1 MKIAIVAIGDEL
13 LIGQVTD
20 TNSGAIARMI
30 NPEGWEVAR
39 VQVVADDAE
48 EIRTAIDR
56 AFEAA
61 PVVITTG
68 GLGPTKDDITKGV
81 LTEIFGGELIY
92 DESVMAN
99 VRRIFE
105 RRHLPLNRLT
115 EGQAMVPDSCSVIQN
130 RYGTAPIM
138 WFDSPRGVLV
148 AMPGVPFETEGMFAE
163 EVFPRLRERFISTDY
178 VEHRTIITTG
188 ISESALAE
196 QLAPFETA
204 LPAGAHL
211 AYLPNAGYIRLRLDC
226 HGCNKTALEQEAD
239 KLGDALCTAAGKYV
253 IAKGDYTPA
262 QMVLKLAEAYG
273 YTLSTAESCTGG
285 NIAGTITAIPGCSEH
300 FLGGI
305 VAYSNAVKSALLGV
319 APAVIDTK
327 GAVSEEVVAQMAKG
341 ACNTTGAS
349 VGIATSGIAG
359 PGGGTEAKPVGTVC
373 IGVCCCGA
381 VRTITEHFPGNRKRV
396 VERAVSRGL
405 LLACEMM
412 RSAHTGS
419 DPLLNIPNKSGK

>member
-30 NPEGWEVAR
+30 NPEGWELAR

-56 AFEAA
+56 AFEVA

-81 LTEIFGGELIY
+81 LTGIFGGELIY
-92 DESVMAN
+92 DESVMTN
-99 VRRIFE
+99 VRSIFE

-115 EGQAMVPDSCSVIQN
+115 EGQAMVPSSCSVVQN

-163 EVFPRLRERFISTDY
+163 EILPRLRGRFAATDY
-178 VEHRTIITTG
+178 VEHRTVITTG

-196 QLAPFETA
+196 QLAQFESS
-204 LPAGAHL
+204 LPAGAHI

-226 HGCNKTALEQEAD
+226 HGCDKAALAHKAD
-239 KLGDALCTAAGKYV
+239 ELAEALCTAAGKYV

-262 QMVLKLAEAYG
+262 QMVLKLAGAYG
-273 YTLSTAESCTGG
+273 CTLSTAESCTGG
-285 NIAGTITAIPGCSEH
+285 NIAGAITSIPGSSEH

-305 VAYSNAVKSALLGV
+305 VAYSNSVKTALLSV
-319 APAVIDTK
+319 DPAVIEAK
-327 GAVSEEVVAQMAKG
+327 GAVSEEVVAQMAQG
-341 ACNTTGAS
+341 ACKATGAS

-359 PGGGTEAKPVGTVC
+359 PGGGTQAKPVGTVC
-373 IGVCCCGA
+373 IGVCCGGA
-381 VRTITEHFPGNRKRV
+381 VRTITEHFPGNRRRV
-396 VERAVSRGL
+396 VERSVSRGL

-412 RSAHTGS
+412 REAYPSA
-419 DPLLNIPNKSGK
+419 DPLMRKMTEK